1 LQNHPKYFPKL
12 KNGAINVYLYPKTGA
27 KIFETQQ
34 KIIFEVIKRS
44 ISHLTSSIIPS
55 SLSSDYAFPQG
66 LLLRVIT
73 VRFGLI
79 LHFLIFLSGQVPF
92 SH

>member
-1 LQNHPKYFPKL
+1 MCIFIQKQGQNL
-12 KNGAINVYLYPKTGA
+12 RNTTKN
-27 KIFETQQ
+27 
-34 KIIFEVIKRS
+34 IFEVIKRS